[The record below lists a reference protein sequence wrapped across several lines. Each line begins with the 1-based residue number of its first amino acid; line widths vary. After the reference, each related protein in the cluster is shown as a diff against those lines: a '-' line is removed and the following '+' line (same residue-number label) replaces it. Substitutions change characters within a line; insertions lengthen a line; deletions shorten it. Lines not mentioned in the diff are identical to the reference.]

1 MCENQWERIDSLKPT
16 GEHRYE
22 SPRNPYLTVDVIIEI
37 EDENGEQGV
46 VMIERKN
53 RPHGWALPGGF
64 VDYGESLET
73 AAVREAKEET
83 SLDVEL
89 IRQFHAYSDPGRDE
103 RQHNVTVVF
112 IARPL
117 GGVLKARDD
126 ARRAAVFGENC
137 LPPEIAFDHAD
148 ILSDYFSKKY

>member
-1 MCENQWERIDSLKPT
+1 MDCISTKKVRTQVNT
-16 GEHRYE
+16 
-22 SPRNPYLTVDVIIEI
+22 PRNPYLTVDVIIELKNETGDDGI
-37 EDENGEQGV
+37 

-53 RPHGWALPGGF
+53 PPHGWALPGGF
-64 VDYGESLET
+64 VDYGETLET
-73 AAVREAKEET
+73 AAIREAREET

-89 IRQFHAYSDPGRDE
+89 IRQFHAYSDPRRDE

-117 GGVLKARDD
+117 NGVLEARDD
-126 ARRAAVFGENC
+126 ARRAGVFSENS
-137 LPPEIAFDHAD
+137 LPPEIAFDHED

>member
-1 MCENQWERIDSLKPT
+1 MNP
-16 GEHRYE
+16 
-22 SPRNPYLTVDVIIEI
+22 PRNPYLTVDVIIEF
-37 EDENGEQGV
+37 ESKAGAEGV

-53 RPHGWALPGGF
+53 PPYGWALPGGF
-64 VDYGESLET
+64 VDYGETLET
-73 AAVREAKEET
+73 AAVREAREET

-126 ARRAAVFGENC
+126 AVRAGVFGENS

-148 ILSDYFSKKY
+148 ILSDYFSRKY

>member
-1 MCENQWERIDSLKPT
+1 MET
-16 GEHRYE
+16 
-22 SPRNPYLTVDVIIEI
+22 PRNPYLTVDVIIEI

-53 RPHGWALPGGF
+53 PPHGWALPGGF
-64 VDYGESLET
+64 VDYGESLEA

-112 IARPL
+112 IARTL
-117 GGVLKARDD
+117 GGALEARDD
-126 ARRAAVFGENC
+126 AGRADIFSKTT

-148 ILSDYFSKKY
+148 ILSDYFSRKY

>member
-1 MCENQWERIDSLKPT
+1 MVPISLKSERI
-16 GEHRYE
+16 
-22 SPRNPYLTVDVIIEI
+22 LTVDVIIECGSETGDDGI
-37 EDENGEQGV
+37 

-53 RPHGWALPGGF
+53 PPHGWALPGGF
-64 VDYGESLET
+64 VDYGESLEA
-73 AAVREAKEET
+73 AAVREAREET
-83 SLDVEL
+83 SLNVEL

-126 ARRAAVFGENC
+126 ASAK
-137 LPPEIAFDHAD
+137 LPCPPKSHLITRTF
-148 ILSDYFSKKY
+148 

>member
-1 MCENQWERIDSLKPT
+1 MET
-16 GEHRYE
+16 
-22 SPRNPYLTVDVIIEI
+22 PRNPYLTVDIIIEI

-53 RPHGWALPGGF
+53 PPYGWALPGGF
-64 VDYGESLET
+64 VDYGESLEA
-73 AAVREAKEET
+73 AAVREAREET

-89 IRQFHAYSDPGRDE
+89 IRQFHAYSDPERDE

-117 GGVLKARDD
+117 GGALEARDD
-126 ARRAAVFGENC
+126 ARRAGVFGENS

-148 ILSDYFSKKY
+148 ILSDYFSRKY

>member
-1 MCENQWERIDSLKPT
+1 MET
-16 GEHRYE
+16 
-22 SPRNPYLTVDVIIEI
+22 PRNPYLTVDVIIEI

-53 RPHGWALPGGF
+53 PPHGWALPGGF
-64 VDYGESLET
+64 VDYGETLET
-73 AAVREAKEET
+73 AAVREAREET

-117 GGVLKARDD
+117 GGALEARDD
-126 ARRAAVFGENC
+126 ARRADIFSKTT

-148 ILSDYFSKKY
+148 ILSDYFSRKY

>member
-1 MCENQWERIDSLKPT
+1 MET
-16 GEHRYE
+16 
-22 SPRNPYLTVDVIIEI
+22 PRNPYLTVDVIIEI

-53 RPHGWALPGGF
+53 PPHGWALPGGF
-64 VDYGESLET
+64 VDYGESLEA

-89 IRQFHAYSDPGRDE
+89 TRQFHAYSDPGRDE

-112 IARPL
+112 IARAI
-117 GGVLKARDD
+117 GGALEARDD
-126 ARRAAVFGENC
+126 ARRAGVFGENS

-148 ILSDYFSKKY
+148 ILSDYFSRKY

>member
-1 MCENQWERIDSLKPT
+1 MNP
-16 GEHRYE
+16 
-22 SPRNPYLTVDVIIEI
+22 PRNPYLTVDVIIEI

-53 RPHGWALPGGF
+53 PPFGWALPGGF
-64 VDYGESLET
+64 VDYGESLEA
-73 AAVREAKEET
+73 AAVREAEEET

-89 IRQFHAYSDPGRDE
+89 TRQFHAYSDPGRDE

-117 GGVLKARDD
+117 GGALEARDD
-126 ARRAAVFGENC
+126 ARRAEVFSQTS

-148 ILSDYFSKKY
+148 ILSDYFSRKY